1 MPDQPSP
8 TPDAVAPTA
17 SARSARLIPL
27 LLVGAMLLPT
37 TACTPEHM
45 IDLINA
51 ERTAAGVGQ
60 LTPDA
65 SLAASCQSWAEHLA
79 ALSPPQ
85 LIHQNLR
92 ALGLGTAGENL
103 ALNVDVDAAHNALM
117 NSPGHRTNILNRR
130 YTKVGVGIANI
141 QGGVW
146 DGYIIVCELFQG

>member
-17 SARSARLIPL
+17 RARSARLIPL

-92 ALGLGTAGENL
+92 ALYREATNAQGMARS
-103 ALNVDVDAAHNALM
+103 AHRKGAE
-117 NSPGHRTNILNRR
+117 GR
-130 YTKVGVGIANI
+130 
-141 QGGVW
+141 
-146 DGYIIVCELFQG
+146 DG